1 MTTIERTP
9 QKIILQSESITL
21 TLDRNT
27 GKTVLQRKLLLWA
40 RKRLE
45 RSLSD
50 ISEVRADTSVD
61 PASRAEICSTML
73 VMRSGG
79 AWRLSAV
86 DKKDAETTVSA
97 IRDFLGNA

>member
-9 QKIILQSESITL
+9 QKIILQSGSITL
-21 TLDRNT
+21 KLDRST
-27 GKTVLQRKLLLWA
+27 GKAVLQRKFLFWA
-40 RKRLE
+40 RKPLE

-50 ISEVRADTSVD
+50 IGEVRADTSVD
-61 PASRAEICSTML
+61 PASRAEMCSTML
-73 VMRSGG
+73 VMRAGG

-86 DKKDAETTVSA
+86 DKADAETTVSA